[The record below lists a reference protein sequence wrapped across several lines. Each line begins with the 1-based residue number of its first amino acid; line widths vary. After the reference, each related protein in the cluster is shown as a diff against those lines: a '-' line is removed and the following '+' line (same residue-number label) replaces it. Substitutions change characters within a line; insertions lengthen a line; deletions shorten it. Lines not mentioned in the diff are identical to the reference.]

1 MKKIIV
7 FSFMLMILLSAPAQ
21 ADLYYDMGQKVNIY
35 NANVDSVP
43 DLVKDLLG
51 NEEIY
56 GIIKMEDGST
66 LEVKAVTSNAVLVEF
81 SKVSIE
87 IEAGKGDHNSDGKL
101 TALDAL
107 SAIKMS
113 VGKIPVD
120 LALDV
125 DGSGSVTAID
135 ARLILQSSV
144 GLSSEVNPTILLKAD
159 EETLRNLMVSSEPA
173 NDFLDAYKSG
183 AIEIEP
189 VGFGNKVKFSIGK
202 IVLKITNALGLV

>member
-1 MKKIIV
+1 MKKIIAL
-7 FSFMLMILLSAPAQ
+7 SFMLLMLLAAPVQ
-21 ADLYYDMGQKVNIY
+21 ADLYYDMGQKVSIY
-35 NANVDSVP
+35 NANVDLVP

-56 GIIKMEDGST
+56 GIIEMEDESI
-66 LEVKAVTSNAVLVEF
+66 LEVKTVTSNGVVVEF
-81 SKVSIE
+81 TKVSIE

-113 VGKIPVD
+113 VGKIPED
-120 LALDV
+120 LTLDV
-125 DGSGSVTAID
+125 DNSGSVTSMD
-135 ARLILQSSV
+135 ARSILQSSV
-144 GLSSEVNPTILLKAD
+144 GLSSEVNPTILLKTD
-159 EETLRNLMVSSEPA
+159 EETLRSLMMSSTPS
-173 NDFLDAYKSG
+173 NDFLDAYNSG

-202 IVLKITNALGLV
+202 IVLKITDALGLV

>member
-1 MKKIIV
+1 MKMIITL
-7 FSFMLMILLSAPAQ
+7 SFMLLIVLATPAQ
-21 ADLYYDMGQKVNIY
+21 ADLYYDMGQKVSIY
-35 NANVDSVP
+35 NGNVDSTP
-43 DLVKDLLG
+43 DIVKDLLG

-56 GIIKMEDGST
+56 SIIGMEDGST
-66 LEVKAVTSNAVLVEF
+66 LEVKTVTSNAVVVEF
-81 SKVSIE
+81 TKVSIE
-87 IEAGKGDHNSDGKL
+87 IEEGKGDYNSDGKL

-113 VGKIPVD
+113 VGKVPED

-125 DGSGSVTAID
+125 DGSGSVTAMD

-144 GLSSEVNPTILLKAD
+144 GLSSEVDPTILLNTD
-159 EETLRNLMVSSEPA
+159 EETLRGLLLSPTPA
-173 NDFLDAYKSG
+173 DDFLDAYNSG

-202 IVLKITNALGLV
+202 ILLKITDALGLV